1 VIPLFHDFDGET
13 VLIVGG
19 GDVGLRK
26 ARRFAREAVVVVVSP
41 AFADGFDELV
51 SSSDPESNEPA
62 SGPGD
67 PTSAGA
73 IRLVRAAPGLDSVA
87 GWVRRADPAL
97 VVAATDD
104 GATNAAVEA
113 AARDHG
119 ALINRTDRSGAREPE
134 SVVVP
139 ATIRDDPVAIAIST
153 GGSSPALSRYLREQI
168 ETELAG
174 AGAMAEMTAQL
185 RERLKGADVAP
196 QTRRDAVRAAV
207 RDQTVWKSLQEGM
220 VSCHQLA
227 DRLVRET
234 IE

>member
-1 VIPLFHDFDGET
+1 MIPLFHDFGGET
-13 VLIVGG
+13 VLIIGG
-19 GDVGLRK
+19 GSVGLRK

-41 AFADGFDELV
+41 AFADGFGEL
-51 SSSDPESNEPA
+51 A
-62 SGPGD
+62 SGESPDSDG
-67 PTSAGA
+67 PVSNSAETTTTGA
-73 IRLVRAAPGLDSVA
+73 IRLVRAAPGLDTVA

-174 AGAMAEMTAQL
+174 AGAMAEMTARL
-185 RERLKGADVAP
+185 RERLKHSDVAP
-196 QTRRDAVRAAV
+196 RARREAVRTAV
-207 RDQTVWKSLQEGM
+207 RDEAVWKSLQEGTA
-220 VSCHQLA
+220 SHQQLV

-234 IE
+234 TK